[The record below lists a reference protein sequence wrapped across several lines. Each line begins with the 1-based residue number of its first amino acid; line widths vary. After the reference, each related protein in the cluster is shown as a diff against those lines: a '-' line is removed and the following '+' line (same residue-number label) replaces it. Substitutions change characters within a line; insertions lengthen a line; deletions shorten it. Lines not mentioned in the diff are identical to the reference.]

1 MALDLTTALSRYG
14 FVGDLANSIPE
25 LKGLFAQAAREEWDP
40 LRFQQAVMDSKW
52 YKTNAESAR
61 FVLTQKITD
70 PGTYKQSVGNGAE
83 KVYLLQREMG
93 LVPNGPARRQQI
105 AEFFLVNN
113 YDDEQIRRWLA
124 QHSTQAINS
133 DGAFAGQAADL
144 ESHMRQ
150 VAANYGV
157 PITDAFLK
165 QNVKSIQT
173 GEYNLEGYESLM
185 RARAKAAFPQFAEQ
199 IDSGITLR
207 DIADPYIST
216 MANTLEV
223 AETSIDLTDPSIKRA
238 LSQKQ
243 PDGSQ
248 GSTPLWQFERQL
260 KDDPRWDKTKQAR
273 DTAFDT
279 IAQVGRDFG
288 VVAA

>member
-1 MALDLTTALSRYG
+1 MALDLSAALARYG

-25 LKGLFAQAAREEWDP
+25 LRSLFAQAAREEWDP
-40 LRFQQAVMDSKW
+40 LHFQQAVMDSRW
-52 YKTNAESAR
+52 WKTNAESAR
-61 FVLTQKITD
+61 ALITQRITD
-70 PGTYKQSVGNGAE
+70 PGTYNQSIKNGAE

-105 AEFFLVNN
+105 AEFFLKNN

-124 QHSTQAINS
+124 QHSVQATNKEGS
-133 DGAFAGQAADL
+133 FTGQVADL
-144 ESHMRQ
+144 REHMIQ
-150 VAANYGV
+150 VATNYGV
-157 PITDAFLK
+157 PVTQSFVNT
-165 QNVKSIQT
+165 QVKAIQA
-173 GEYNLEGYESLM
+173 GEYNLQGWDDLM
-185 RARAKAAFPQFAEQ
+185 RARAKAAYPQFAEQ

-223 AETSIDLTDPSIKRA
+223 AETSIDLTDPKIKRA
-238 LSQKQ
+238 LSSRQ
-243 PDGSQ
+243 PDGTM

-273 DTAFDT
+273 TEAFET

-288 VVAA
+288 FVAA